1 LGRPALRAFLAVS
14 IDGCIARADGALD
27 WLDAVNAAG
36 EDYGYASFFADIDAV
51 VLGRITYEQ
60 VRGFDPWPYAGRRV
74 IVLTHRPLVPRAGES
89 AHAGALAP
97 LLDRLGAEGVR
108 AVYLDGGAAVRQGL
122 REDLVDELTLS
133 VVPQLLGDGRPLF
146 GGGVPPSHWTLQRS
160 RAYARGLVQSTWL
173 RRR

>member
-1 LGRPALRAFLAVS
+1 LNRPELRVFLAVS

-27 WLDAVNAAG
+27 WLDAVNGAN
-36 EDYGYASFFADIDAV
+36 EDYGYASFLADIDAV
-51 VLGRITYEQ
+51 VLGRITYER
-60 VRGFDPWPYAGRRV
+60 VIGFDAWPYAGRRV

-122 REDLVDELTLS
+122 REDLVDELILS
-133 VVPQLLGDGRPLF
+133 DVPQLLGDGRPLF
-146 GGGVPPSHWTLQRS
+146 GDGVPASQWTLQRS
-160 RAYARGLVQSTWL
+160 RAYASGLVQNAW
-173 RRR
+173 RRSR